1 MDYGY
6 IPNLHVILL
15 GDSQRAGAYLPYGK
29 QLVRQL
35 LASRQPYGKRVVSP
49 EEGILAEAWI
59 SGDHRWVRITAG
71 GCPPFF
77 MESGI
82 IGLQDIGLGNPGLFG
97 NDGIVHY
104 NTAIRTYAEDK
115 RLLGTLSKPPALT
128 SKPTVEKDATPAMKA
143 TLDGDGNRDE
153 SSETTLAYK
162 KLCASR
168 VPPSVFTGKL
178 RLYFQAKYGAK
189 LAKWQFSMDIANA
202 PPSLDWRFGE
212 SDSYPSGGTF
222 QFHSA
227 HTGIYTDDDKR
238 HWLVQLGVKT
248 STATPSV
255 ANVFKLSASPCA
267 EKLRPLLLDPDVS
280 EADKERIE
288 AYILADSYPDP
299 DFCISK
305 AVTLPTSWSL
315 GYGWHFNWD
324 GDKADIVGIE
334 TLGSGS
340 TTRHKSTH
348 YRVNI
353 VRDATK
359 VDDPT
364 NTPLEN
370 ETRRWEFSL
379 ETVEV
384 AEWKNYKWFNVIA
397 YPDWSES
404 KLQIFGDIDGD
415 VFGDAPVYCFYTR
428 NDLKVV
434 RFGAT
439 GGQAQTIYQS
449 VSEPSYFVG
458 NRGPEVGPPFGF
470 PCVAYGM
477 TCGYE
482 GGRGELRRWDTA
494 VPSYSFSCGDVEVSG
509 VESTYT
515 YDYLITSSKT
525 RAGYGV
531 RYAGTDNWIGGGVT
545 APQPSGRPN
554 IITDPQFGC
563 FSSQVNNMVD
573 VTGYL
578 IVQGMETKCIY
589 DVTNG
594 SGTHTETVKLLTVIP
609 FADAEAV
616 YLWGQKNTRDVE
628 SGSVETLLET
638 SGIWGGGHLQTTAF
652 SPVPAAPEIWLE
664 NENVYPNTGVVTGTS
679 SQSRDDL
686 VVGAMESYVVSNNGA
701 STFDPG
707 MAAVVSAFFAG
718 EPETHVEQTFWTRT
732 SAGLYKDVDGAG
744 TGLTGGYDTALNSKP
759 WVFSGWA

>member
-1 MDYGY
+1 MDYGF
-6 IPNLHVILL
+6 IPNLHVVLL

-49 EEGILAEAWI
+49 EEGVLAEAWV

-97 NDGIVHY
+97 NDGVVHY
-104 NTAIRTYAEDK
+104 NTAIRAYSEDK
-115 RLLGTLSKPPALT
+115 RLLGTLSRPPALG
-128 SKPTVEKDATPAMKA
+128 SKPTVEKYATPAMKA
-143 TLDGDGNRDE
+143 TLDDDGKRDE
-153 SSETTLAYK
+153 NSETTLAYK

-178 RLYFQAKYGAK
+178 RLYFQAKYGTR
-189 LAKWQFSMDIANA
+189 LAGWQFSMNITNA

-212 SDSYPSGGTF
+212 SDNYPAGGTF

-227 HTGIYTDDDKR
+227 HTGIYTDADKR

-248 STATPSV
+248 STATHGV
-255 ANVFKLSASPCA
+255 ANVFKLSASPCI
-267 EKLRPLLLDPDVS
+267 EKLRALLLDPDVS
-280 EADKERIE
+280 EVDKERIE

-305 AVTLPTSWSL
+305 PITLPTNWSL

-324 GDKADIVGIE
+324 GDKADIVEIE

-340 TTRHKSTH
+340 TTRHKSSH

-353 VRDATK
+353 SRDATK

-364 NTPLEN
+364 NTALEN

-415 VFGDAPVYCFYTR
+415 VFGDAPIYCFYNR
-428 NDLKVV
+428 NDLKTL
-434 RFGAT
+434 RFSAS
-439 GGQAQTIYQS
+439 GGDTVLISRVESDPPYYVGVQGETPGHVTSYPC
-449 VSEPSYFVG
+449 PSPG
-458 NRGPEVGPPFGF
+458 Q
-470 PCVAYGM
+470 

-482 GGRGELRRWDTA
+482 AGRGEIRRWSNTD
-494 VPSYSFSCGDVEVSG
+494 FSVAFACGGQTVSG
-509 VESTYT
+509 TESTYEYGFRT
-515 YDYLITSSKT
+515 TSEKT
-525 RAGYGV
+525 RTGYGA
-531 RYAGTDNWIGGGVT
+531 RYSNTDVWIGTGVVS
-545 APQPSGRPN
+545 PRVSGRPDSIN
-554 IITDPQFGC
+554 TQAPYSC
-563 FSSQVNNMVD
+563 YLSQTNHYED

-578 IVQGMETKCIY
+578 IVQGIETTY
-589 DVTNG
+589 SYTATSG
-594 SGTHTETVKLLTVIP
+594 TGTHTETVKLLAVVP

-628 SGSVETLLET
+628 TGTARSMNATG
-638 SGIWGGGHLQTTAF
+638 GMWGGGHLQTTVYA
-652 SPVPAAPEIWLE
+652 PVPAGPEIWIE
-664 NENVYPNTGVVTGTS
+664 NQNTRSDLGSVVATS
-679 SQSRDDL
+679 AHTKDEL
-686 VVGAMESYVVSNNGA
+686 ALTPLGAYVVCNSGA
-701 STFDPG
+701 QVFDPVS
-707 MAAVVSAFFAG
+707 VVSAFFSG
-718 EPETHVEQTFWTRT
+718 EPNTHVEQQFWTRS
-732 SAGLYKDVDGAG
+732 SAGLNKDIEGDGVL
-744 TGLTGGYDTALNSKP
+744 LTGGYDAALNNKP